1 MSPLINTCTCTAR
14 VLQLHRFH
22 SVSTTVTDTAP
33 SVRHQSYKRSV
44 WWTYLS
50 FLHFSNDLLYIN
62 SCVCKHHQHLCHHHH
77 QHHQHLCHH
86 HHQHHHYP
94 QFINSQTQRSIS
106 SIATTNLVERVKLLY
121 LASLFLA
128 VEQKQR
134 HVSVSSSRHV
144 LPASPVNKH
153 IATSPFCFIFFAA
166 CSACFSCQQTHRHV
180 TFLLHL
186 LHGVFCLLLLSTNTS
201 PRHVSASSSSLHHLC
216 QLRSMS
222 WLARSSRRQAYWK
235 ERLLTFGAR
244 SWSNNETRVL
254 QVQWTENTSHLAAV
268 LVELCR

>member
-153 IATSPFCFIFFAA
+153 IATSCFCFVIFTA
-166 CSACFSCQQTHRHV
+166 CSACFSCQQTHRNV
-180 TFLLHL
+180 TFLFHL
-186 LHGVFCLLLLSTNTS
+186 LRGVFCLLLLSTNTS
-201 PRHVSASSSSLHHLC
+201 PRHVSASSSS
-216 QLRSMS
+216 R
-222 WLARSSRRQAYWK
+222 
-235 ERLLTFGAR
+235 
-244 SWSNNETRVL
+244 RVL
-254 QVQWTENTSHLAAV
+254 PASPVNKHIAASRFCFIFFAAS
-268 LVELCR
+268 LVSAQINVMISKKLTTASLLERAITDFWSKKLKQ